1 METFSEFLKRRES
14 ISSDYINGNSDLLA
28 EISTQEDP
36 ATFFP
41 PSGKVVSGASAVNT
55 ANAEGANMFKAGSTG
70 HFEVLQS
77 GASGD
82 IGYWTGLQKA
92 SVMMEGRDDP
102 IPMIL
107 RVTELFRR
115 ENGAWMLIHRH
126 ADMVKD

>member
-1 METFSEFLKRRES
+1 
-14 ISSDYINGNSDLLA
+14 
-28 EISTQEDP
+28 
-36 ATFFP
+36 
-41 PSGKVVSGASAVNT
+41 
-55 ANAEGANMFKAGSTG
+55 MFKAGSTG

-82 IGYWTGLQKA
+82 VGYWTGLQKA

-102 IPMIL
+102 IPMVL